1 MPVIT
6 TRAVGRRRPLLEDW
20 SLDLPPDLRRGGEPL
35 TLRAL
40 IDRVV
45 RQQVAAFRRRQRDNQ
60 FIRVLTSQEIAE
72 GEKRGKI
79 MPGAS
84 EVKPQE
90 VDDEQAV
97 GAALQA
103 FEDGLYLVL
112 IDGEEQTSLDREIFL
127 NDESQVVF
135 LRLTMLAGG

>member
-6 TRAVGRRRPLLEDW
+6 TRAVGRRRPLLADW
-20 SLDLPPDLRRGGEPL
+20 SFELPPDARGGDEPL

-40 IDRVV
+40 IDRIV
-45 RQQVAAFRRRQRDNQ
+45 RGQVAAFRKRQEASQ
-60 FIRVLTSQEIAE
+60 FIRVLTATQIAE
-72 GEKRGKI
+72 GAKRGKI
-79 MPGAS
+79 LSGGS
-84 EVKPQE
+84 EFKPQE
-90 VDDEQAV
+90 GDDDQAV

-127 NDESQVVF
+127 GEESQIVF
-135 LRLTMLAGG
+135 LRLRMLAGG

>member
-6 TRAVGRRRPLLEDW
+6 TRAVGRRGPLLKDW
-20 SLDLPPDLRRGGEPL
+20 SFDLPPDIGGGEEPL
-35 TLRAL
+35 TLRTL
-40 IDRVV
+40 IDRIV
-45 RQQVAAFRRRQRDNQ
+45 RQQVAAFRKRQEENQ
-60 FIRVLTSQEIAE
+60 FIRVLTTREIAE
-72 GEKRGKI
+72 GAQRGKI
-79 MPGAS
+79 LPGAS
-84 EVKPQE
+84 EVKPQV

-112 IDGEEQTSLDREIFL
+112 IDGDEQTSLDGEIFL
-127 NDESQVVF
+127 SDDSQVVF